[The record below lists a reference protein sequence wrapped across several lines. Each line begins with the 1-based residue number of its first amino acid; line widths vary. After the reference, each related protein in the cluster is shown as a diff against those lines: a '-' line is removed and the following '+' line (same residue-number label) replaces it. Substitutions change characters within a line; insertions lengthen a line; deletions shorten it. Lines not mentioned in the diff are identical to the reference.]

1 MLKKALSLTF
11 IVGMLTLHTAC
22 SDKSSSKS
30 NTLDTNKV
38 LNQKISQKEKSQRLS
53 DMATELL
60 TDESFMY
67 ANNVAKKS
75 LLLDSDNKQA
85 ELVVLLTNPVM
96 LVEGFFGRITPIA
109 DQFSWDSSRE
119 NYSYSQDIER
129 RKKLRTQTTAGMFF
143 LESNKADIENEQDVQ
158 KFIDQLISGLED
170 LRKFFKTNKN
180 NELNIKLPAALI
192 VEDVN
197 EKLNQCDWTEI
208 KDGVYQNS
216 CDIYE
221 STNVKLARVDQE
233 IIQHTLAAYILSL
246 SISNAYNLDGL
257 INALAVYQDLEGGV
271 IKDSLIRQLIVM
283 NDNNFGQLRN
293 PKALQIISELGLD
306 AIAGMNWLKKTQKIC
321 TENKDEEPKRKGYM
335 FTDPI
340 CIDRSNKEEVAK
352 FDKMVAL
359 IEDGLSGKKLQI
371 ETKNLNNIVEAPK
384 VYKTTVNPSAFING
398 QVNDLKSLGINFNRC
413 NAIESVDDVYMDG
426 VFPQGDVNL
435 LIKMRKHSCG
445 Q

>member
-22 SDKSSSKS
+22 SNKSASKS

-38 LNQKISQKEKSQRLS
+38 LNQKISQKDKSQRLS

-67 ANNVAKKS
+67 ANNIAKKS
-75 LLLDSDNKQA
+75 LLLDANNKQA
-85 ELVVLLTNPVM
+85 KLVVLLTNPVM
-96 LVEGFFGRITPIA
+96 LAEGFYERVIPIA
-109 DQFSWDSSRE
+109 DQFTWDSSKP
-119 NYSYSQDIER
+119 NYSYSQDVEKS
-129 RKKLRTQTTAGMFF
+129 KKSDTQTTAGMFF
-143 LESNKADIENEQDVQ
+143 LESNKADIENEEDAQ
-158 KFIDQLISGLED
+158 KFIDQLISALEE
-170 LRKFFKTNKN
+170 LRQFFKTNKN
-180 NELNIKLPAALI
+180 NELDIKLPAAYI
-192 VEDVN
+192 VKEGN
-197 EKLNQCDWTEI
+197 NKLNDCDWTEI

-233 IIQHTLAAYILSL
+233 ILQHTLAAYILSL
-246 SISNAYNLDGL
+246 SVANAYNLDGL
-257 INALAVYQDLEGGV
+257 INALVIYQDLNDGAL
-271 IKDSLIRQLIVM
+271 KDSLIRQLVVK

-321 TENKDEEPKRKGYM
+321 TEEKTGPKRKGYM

-340 CIDRSNKEEVAK
+340 CIDRKNKKEVAK

-359 IEDGLSGKKLQI
+359 IEDGLSGKKLEI
-371 ETKNLNNIVEAPK
+371 ETKNLNNAIEAPE

-413 NAIESVDDVYMDG
+413 NAIKSVDDIYMDG